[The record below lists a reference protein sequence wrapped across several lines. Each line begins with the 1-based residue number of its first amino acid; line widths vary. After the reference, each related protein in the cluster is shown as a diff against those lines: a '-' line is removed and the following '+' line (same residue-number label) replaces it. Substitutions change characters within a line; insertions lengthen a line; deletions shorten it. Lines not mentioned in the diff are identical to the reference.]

1 MGGIITL
8 GIRNIFP
15 AKKQA
20 EPAEARPPDAEHLGR
35 LLAAAEA
42 RFFNIIGRNTDSI
55 LIVDSAGTVVF
66 ANPAAV
72 ALFGQGDRP
81 LGGRPFGFPL
91 TSGRVTEIEIPS
103 PGGPARTGE
112 MQVVDIEWQEQPARL
127 VTVRDV
133 TERKQAEELR
143 LEVEKHVRLDKLK
156 DDFINTVSHEL
167 RTPLSIT
174 KEAISLILE
183 RATGDIN
190 AEQTEILGIAR
201 NNVERL
207 ARIINGLL
215 DVSRIE
221 AGKVELRKQ
230 DIDLEALVHEIVLGF
245 ESKAR
250 EKGLE
255 LRLSL
260 PEKGLRV
267 YADGDKLN
275 QIFTNLIDNAVKFTA
290 QGEIEV
296 SAAESDREIVCRVR
310 DTGIGITAEDLPK
323 IFDKFTQFG
332 RKDGPGEKGTGLGL
346 SIVKGLVE
354 VHGGE
359 IRVESELG
367 QGTSLTFTLP
377 KLSFE
382 ERLQE
387 FIAGMIQDA
396 AERKGAFSFLVFT
409 ARGFDVLRQRS
420 AEKTEQSM
428 RELAQA
434 LKRSL
439 RRRADTVM
447 YDQGR
452 FYLILPETKKSD
464 TPFVLERMME
474 NLKQAIAADDF
485 IRGTLGIAAEIL
497 AYPDDAVELGKRL
510 TTIR

>member
-1 MGGIITL
+1 MGIKD
-8 GIRNIFP
+8 IFP
-15 AKKQA
+15 AKRQA
-20 EPAEARPPDAEHLGR
+20 EPASAAHPDAEHLAR

-42 RFFNIIGRNTDSI
+42 RFFNIIGRNTHSI

-72 ALFGQGDRP
+72 ALFGQPDRAV
-81 LGGRPFGFPL
+81 GGRPFGFPL
-91 TSGRVTEIEIPS
+91 ASGKVTEIQIPV

-133 TERKQAEELR
+133 TERKQTEELR

-183 RATGDIN
+183 RATGEIN

-201 NNVERL
+201 NNVDRL

-230 DIDLEALVHEIVLGF
+230 DVDLQALVHEIVLGF

-255 LRLSL
+255 LRLEL

-267 YADGDKLN
+267 YADEDKLS
-275 QIFTNLIDNAVKFTA
+275 QIFTNLIDNAIKFTA
-290 QGEIEV
+290 EGKIEV
-296 SAAESDREIVCRVR
+296 SAADGGREIVCQVR
-310 DTGIGITAEDLPK
+310 DTGIGITPEDLPK

-354 VHGGE
+354 VHGGT

-367 QGTSLTFTLP
+367 RGTSLTFTVP

-387 FIAGMIQDA
+387 FISGMIQDA
-396 AERKGAFSFLVFT
+396 AERKGVFSLLVFT
-409 ARGFDVLRQRS
+409 ARGLDVLRLRS
-420 AEKTEQSM
+420 PEKAERAME
-428 RELAQA
+428 ELVQV

-439 RRRADTVM
+439 RRRADTVL

-452 FYLILPETKKSD
+452 FFLILPETKKAD
-464 TPFVLERMME
+464 APFVLERMKE
-474 NLKQAIAADDF
+474 NLKQAIAAADF
-485 IRGTLGIAAEIL
+485 LKDVLQLGTEFLS
-497 AYPDDAVELGKRL
+497 YPEDAVELGKRL
-510 TTIR
+510 AAVR

>member
-1 MGGIITL
+1 MQLTL
-8 GIRNIFP
+8 GIRERFQ
-15 AKKQA
+15 AKKRA
-20 EPAEARPPDAEHLGR
+20 DSGEPPQPDPDHLAK

-55 LIVDSAGTVVF
+55 LIVDPDRAVLF

-72 ALFGQGDRP
+72 ELFGQDDRP

-91 TSGRVTEIEIPS
+91 TSGKATEIKIPS
-103 PGGPARTGE
+103 REGEARTGE

-127 VTVRDV
+127 ITVRDI
-133 TERKQAEELR
+133 TERKQTEELR
-143 LEVEKHVRLDKLK
+143 LEVEKHIRLDKLK

-183 RATGDIN
+183 KAIGEIN
-190 AEQTEILGIAR
+190 DQQAEILGIAK
-201 NNVERL
+201 NNTERL

-215 DVSRIE
+215 DVSKIE
-221 AGKVELRKQ
+221 AGKVELHKQ
-230 DIDLEALVHEIVLGF
+230 DVDVQNLLREIVQGF
-245 ESKAR
+245 DGKAR

-255 LRLSL
+255 LRLVL
-260 PEKGLRV
+260 PEEAILV
-267 YADGDKLN
+267 YADEDKLS

-290 QGEIEV
+290 QGSIEV
-296 SAAESDREIVCRVR
+296 SAAEGSGEIECRVR
-310 DTGIGITAEDLPK
+310 DTGIGIHPESLPK

-359 IRVESELG
+359 VRVDSELG
-367 QGTSLTFTLP
+367 RGTTLTFTLP

-382 ERLQE
+382 ERLGE
-387 FIAGMIQDA
+387 YISGMIQEA
-396 AERKGAFSFLVFT
+396 AARKGVFSLIVFT
-409 ARGFDVLRQRS
+409 VRELDGLLRRS
-420 AEKTEQSM
+420 PEKTEAAM
-428 RELAQA
+428 EELVQV

-447 YDQGR
+447 YNQGR
-452 FYLILPETKKSD
+452 FYLILPETKQKD
-464 TPFVLERMME
+464 APFVLERMKE
-474 NLKQAIAADDF
+474 NLKQAILADDF
-485 IRGTLGIAAEIL
+485 IKDILTLDTEVL
-497 AYPDDAVELGKRL
+497 SYPEDAVELGKRL
-510 TTIR
+510 TAAR